1 MKNHSIT
8 LLQSSSPAEFMLS
21 KLAVALA
28 SQARCQDILTYLGAW
43 FTQVSPFPFLNSPDI
58 F

>member
-21 KLAVALA
+21 KLSVALA
-28 SQARCQDILTYLGAW
+28 SQARCQDILTYLGDLVH
-43 FTQVSPFPFLNSPDI
+43 TSQPLPLLELS
-58 F
+58 